1 MGRSLREK
9 AKQQP
14 ETCSVTAGLVIIHP
28 YLPIWLQ
35 PISPSSRR
43 DSRFNYAPSQLSVWR
58 GRFKFRL
65 CRGLTTF
72 TSFTLSFPSR
82 VVLSVRSQTHLLPFL
97 PFPPSLT
104 TLPFRH
110 TFPSLPPTP
119 IPTPSFLYF
128 PPKISLD
135 PRFCDSDFETFGGVA
150 FLLLLR
156 TSPLTKIVEFRPARL
171 ELFRVLKVTV
181 TLTADDGENLG
192 EISFGVNVKCTWCN
206 HDNPCFTGPH
216 RGTGGGA

>member
-1 MGRSLREK
+1 MGRSLLEK

-72 TSFTLSFPSR
+72 TSFHSSPSPG
-82 VVLSVRSQTHLLPFL
+82 VLSCPSGLRLTSSLSYLFRPALRPFPFRHPL
-97 PFPPSLT
+97 PFP
-104 TLPFRH
+104 RH
-110 TFPSLPPTP
+110 P
-119 IPTPSFLYF
+119 
-128 PPKISLD
+128 
-135 PRFCDSDFETFGGVA
+135 
-150 FLLLLR
+150 
-156 TSPLTKIVEFRPARL
+156 SPLLPILSPPPHQKFPLIQDSVIATLKHSA
-171 ELFRVLKVTV
+171 ELHF
-181 TLTADDGENLG
+181 
-192 EISFGVNVKCTWCN
+192 CC
-206 HDNPCFTGPH
+206 CCC
-216 RGTGGGA
+216 GTHH